1 MSRPNAFTSDAVP
14 FAAATDPAA
23 ESAALA
29 PSRMATML
37 ASVSAGAAGVM
48 AGAAVAATAEESA
61 ARALSEV
68 FSPFEQAAT
77 SAAAQVRANGV
88 RRSTLSIGPPNGV
101 GRNNSDRT
109 SRRSAR
115 SIHVKCTDTAE
126 LARHGAMRALHPRV
140 ALPDRSLQPGV
151 G

>member
-1 MSRPNAFTSDAVP
+1 MSRPNALTSAAVP

-29 PSRMATML
+29 PSRIAKML

-48 AGAAVAATAEESA
+48 AGVAVAATAEESA

-101 GRNNSDRT
+101 GRNSQDRT
-109 SRRSAR
+109 PPISAR
-115 SIHVKCTDTAE
+115 SIQVERVYTAE
-126 LARHGAMRALHPRV
+126 LAHRGARRALHPH
-140 ALPDRSLQPGV
+140 AWLPDRSLPPSV